1 MKIALQPNLRVLDP
15 KIASEPRQSPSTITD
30 LAMHF
35 PSLVPKNQ
43 LNNFDDQW
51 RYFRLSASEL
61 TIPTENIPKYWNQI
75 NEIKDELPYFP
86 VYKRPFFVHNFHF
99 KNRGSLIHGSKSFDY

>member
-1 MKIALQPNLRVLDP
+1 MLDP

-30 LAMHF
+30 LAMYF

-51 RYFRLSASEL
+51 RYFRPSASEL

-75 NEIKDELPYFP
+75 DEIKDELNNSKFNLLFYFMTNLCVLP
-86 VYKRPFFVHNFHF
+86 ILLQVWKEFFQWKIV
-99 KNRGSLIHGSKSFDY
+99 